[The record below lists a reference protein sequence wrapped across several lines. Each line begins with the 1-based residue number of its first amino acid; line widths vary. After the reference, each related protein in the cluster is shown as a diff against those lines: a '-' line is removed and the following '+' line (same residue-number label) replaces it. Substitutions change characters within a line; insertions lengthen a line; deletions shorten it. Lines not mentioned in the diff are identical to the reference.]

1 MRCPDVGKRASGGL
15 IIDPFHGGALL
26 SEHDCRVLLQKHV
39 GSEIAFSKSL
49 LAPATRREII
59 VRMLLNLKRIYVHMR
74 SFPQARNVTE
84 LLVALTPSAL
94 SELRDRGLLAYH
106 LNDVTGALRDLQ
118 TYLKLSSMSEMD
130 KEAREEHDQIW
141 EHVKTLRRRVAALNC
156 SGSVPLLPVRR
167 PRADGVRDDS
177 PVRRALRDLPPKRRR
192 RARAGAEQAP
202 DIATLQKMAPETVY
216 AAMTNNPIPA
226 HAVDLPDNIKRGF
239 AEFVGG
245 RKLGSVPAG
254 AAKTMPNQCAANS
267 KLADPSAGPA
277 WNGWGVDATNARFQ
291 TAKAAGLTA
300 AQVPN
305 LKLKWAFGF
314 PSAASMYGQ
323 PTVAAG
329 RIFIGVDTGYVYSID
344 AKTGCV
350 FWSFQAAA
358 GVRNAINIG
367 PVKGHGSTAFAA
379 YFGDL
384 RGNVYALD
392 AATGTP
398 LWIVSVDPH
407 PLAAVTGAPTFYK
420 GRLYVPL
427 ASREEAAGGGPD
439 YPCCTFRGSLVAL
452 NADTGKQIW
461 KTYIIPDEPKPTRKN
476 SRGVQLFAP
485 SGAGLWASPT
495 IDESRN
501 AIYLGTGD
509 AYSKPPVPKT
519 TDAVMALDLAT
530 GKVKWSVQ
538 HTEND
543 AWLVGCEV
551 NNPSENCPT
560 DIGPDYDFGSA
571 SMMRTLPDGR
581 TIVVSGQKS
590 GEVFAQDVRDGA
602 RCSGRRRWST
612 SLREA
617 RSTSAARPTIRR
629 RTSAREAAASRPW
642 I

>member
-1 MRCPDVGKRASGGL
+1 MRMHFALFSG
-15 IIDPFHGGALL
+15 
-26 SEHDCRVLLQKHV
+26 V
-39 GSEIAFSKSL
+39 
-49 LAPATRREII
+49 
-59 VRMLLNLKRIYVHMR
+59 
-74 SFPQARNVTE
+74 
-84 LLVALTPSAL
+84 LVALLLCPS
-94 SELRDRGLLAYH
+94 
-106 LNDVTGALRDLQ
+106 GAVAQ
-118 TYLKLSSMSEMD
+118 TASGTIRQFE
-130 KEAREEHDQIW
+130 ERCATCHRNAGVAR
-141 EHVKTLRRRVAALNC
+141 A
-156 SGSVPLLPVRR
+156 
-167 PRADGVRDDS
+167 
-177 PVRRALRDLPPKRRR
+177 
-192 RARAGAEQAP
+192 AGAEQAP

-216 AAMTNNPIPA
+216 AAITNNPIPA
-226 HAVDLPDNIKRGF
+226 HAVDVPDNIKRGF

-245 RKLGSVPAG
+245 RKLGSIPAG
-254 AAKTMPNQCAANS
+254 AAKAMPNQCAAS
-267 KLADPSAGPA
+267 SRLADPAADAA

-300 AQVPN
+300 AQVPS

-350 FWSFQAAA
+350 YWSFQAAA
-358 GVRNAINIG
+358 GVRNAINVG
-367 PVKGHGSTAFAA
+367 PVKGHGSTAYAA

-392 AATGTP
+392 AATGMP

-427 ASREEAAGGGPD
+427 ASREEAAGGGLD

-461 KTYIIPDEPKPTRKN
+461 KTYIIPEEPKPTRKN

-495 IDESRN
+495 IDEARN

-519 TDAVMALDLAT
+519 TDAVMALDLDT
-530 GKVKWSVQ
+530 GKVRWSVQ
-538 HTEND
+538 HTAND

-571 SMMRTLPDGR
+571 SIMRTLPDGR

-602 RCSGRRRWST
+602 LLWKATLVDKLARGEINFGGAADDRQAYFGTRSNGISALDLRTGERKWVAKIAPFTPPRQVGQTAALTVIPGVLFSGGADGVVRAFATGDGKQVWEYDT
-612 SLREA
+612 LRDFTTA
-617 RSTSAARPTIRR
+617 NGVAAKGGAMGAPGPTVAGGMLFVGSGYTGLGNGRGGNVLL
-629 RTSAREAAASRPW
+629 AFGLE
-642 I
+642 

>member
-1 MRCPDVGKRASGGL
+1 MRMH
-15 IIDPFHGGALL
+15 FALFNG
-26 SEHDCRVLLQKHV
+26 V
-39 GSEIAFSKSL
+39 
-49 LAPATRREII
+49 
-59 VRMLLNLKRIYVHMR
+59 
-74 SFPQARNVTE
+74 
-84 LLVALTPSAL
+84 LVALLLCPS
-94 SELRDRGLLAYH
+94 
-106 LNDVTGALRDLQ
+106 GAIAQ
-118 TYLKLSSMSEMD
+118 TASGTIRQFE
-130 KEAREEHDQIW
+130 ERCATCHRNAGVAR
-141 EHVKTLRRRVAALNC
+141 A
-156 SGSVPLLPVRR
+156 
-167 PRADGVRDDS
+167 
-177 PVRRALRDLPPKRRR
+177 
-192 RARAGAEQAP
+192 AGAEQAP

-216 AAMTNNPIPA
+216 AAITSNPIPA
-226 HAVDLPDNIKRGF
+226 HAVDVPDNIKRGF

-245 RKLGSVPAG
+245 RKLGSIPAG
-254 AAKTMPNQCAANS
+254 AAKSMPNQCAGS
-267 KLADPSAGPA
+267 SRLADPATGAA

-291 TAKAAGLTA
+291 TAKAAGVTA
-300 AQVPN
+300 AQVPS

-350 FWSFQAAA
+350 YWSFQAAA

-367 PVKGHGSTAFAA
+367 PVKGHGSTAYAA

-392 AATGTP
+392 AATGMP

-427 ASREEAAGGGPD
+427 ASREEAAGGGLD

-452 NADTGKQIW
+452 NADTGKQVW

-509 AYSKPPVPKT
+509 AYSKPPVPNT
-519 TDAVMALDLAT
+519 TDAVMALDLDT
-530 GKVKWSVQ
+530 GKVRWAVQ
-538 HTEND
+538 HTAND

-571 SMMRTLPDGR
+571 SIMRTLPDGR

-602 RCSGRRRWST
+602 LLWKATLVDKLARGEINFGGAADDRQAYFGTRSNGISALDLRTGERKWVAKIAPFTPPRQVGQTAALTVIPGVVFSGGADGVMR
-612 SLREA
+612 A
-617 RSTSAARPTIRR
+617 F
-629 RTSAREAAASRPW
+629 AASDGRQVWEYDTLRDFTTVNGVAAKGGAMGAPGPTVAGGM
-642 I
+642 IFVGSGYTGLGNGRGGNVLLAFGLE

>member
-1 MRCPDVGKRASGGL
+1 MRMHFGL
-15 IIDPFHGGALL
+15 SNG
-26 SEHDCRVLLQKHV
+26 V
-39 GSEIAFSKSL
+39 
-49 LAPATRREII
+49 
-59 VRMLLNLKRIYVHMR
+59 
-74 SFPQARNVTE
+74 
-84 LLVALTPSAL
+84 LVALLLCPS
-94 SELRDRGLLAYH
+94 
-106 LNDVTGALRDLQ
+106 GALAQ
-118 TYLKLSSMSEMD
+118 TASGTI
-130 KEAREEHDQIW
+130 RQFEERCATCH
-141 EHVKTLRRRVAALNC
+141 RNA
-156 SGSVPLLPVRR
+156 
-167 PRADGVRDDS
+167 GV
-177 PVRRALRDLPPKRRR
+177 
-192 RARAGAEQAP
+192 ARAPGAEQAP

-216 AAMTNNPIPA
+216 AAITNNPIPA
-226 HAVDLPDNIKRGF
+226 HAVDVPDNIKRGF

-245 RKLGSVPAG
+245 RKLGSIPAG
-254 AAKTMPNQCAANS
+254 AAKSMPNQCAAS
-267 KLADPSAGPA
+267 SRLADPATGAA

-291 TAKAAGLTA
+291 TAKAAGITA
-300 AQVPN
+300 AQVPS

-350 FWSFQAAA
+350 YWSFQAAA

-367 PVKGHGSTAFAA
+367 PVKGHGSTAYAA

-392 AATGTP
+392 AASGLP

-407 PLAAVTGAPTFYK
+407 PLAAVTGAPTFFK

-427 ASREEAAGGGPD
+427 ASREEAAGGGLD

-452 NADTGKQIW
+452 NADTGKQLW

-509 AYSKPPVPKT
+509 AYSKPPVPST
-519 TDAVMALDLAT
+519 TDAVMALDLDT
-530 GKVKWSVQ
+530 GKVRWSVQ
-538 HTEND
+538 HTTND

-571 SMMRTLPDGR
+571 SIMRTLPDGR

-602 RCSGRRRWST
+602 LLWKATLVDKLARGEINFGGAADDRQAYFGTRSNGISALDLRTGARKWVAKIAPFTPPRQVGQTAALTVIPGVVFSGGADGV
-612 SLREA
+612 LRA
-617 RSTSAARPTIRR
+617 F
-629 RTSAREAAASRPW
+629 AASDGKQVWEYDTLRDFATVNGVAAKGGAMGAPGPTVAGGMVFVGSGYTGLGNGRGGNVLLAFGLE
-642 I
+642 

>member
-1 MRCPDVGKRASGGL
+1 MRMHFALFSG
-15 IIDPFHGGALL
+15 
-26 SEHDCRVLLQKHV
+26 V
-39 GSEIAFSKSL
+39 
-49 LAPATRREII
+49 
-59 VRMLLNLKRIYVHMR
+59 
-74 SFPQARNVTE
+74 
-84 LLVALTPSAL
+84 LVAL
-94 SELRDRGLLAYH
+94 LLCPP
-106 LNDVTGALRDLQ
+106 GALAQ
-118 TYLKLSSMSEMD
+118 TASGTIRQFE
-130 KEAREEHDQIW
+130 ERCATCHRNVGVAR
-141 EHVKTLRRRVAALNC
+141 A
-156 SGSVPLLPVRR
+156 
-167 PRADGVRDDS
+167 
-177 PVRRALRDLPPKRRR
+177 
-192 RARAGAEQAP
+192 AGAEQAP

-216 AAMTNNPIPA
+216 AAMANNPIPA

-245 RKLGSVPAG
+245 RRLGSVPAG
-254 AAKTMPNQCAANS
+254 AARSMSNQCATNS
-267 KLADPSAGPA
+267 RLADPSAGPA
-277 WNGWGVDATNARFQ
+277 WNGWGVDTTNARFQ
-291 TAKAAGLTA
+291 TAKAASLTA
-300 AQVPN
+300 TQVPS

-350 FWSFQAAA
+350 YWSFQAAA
-358 GVRNAINIG
+358 GVRNAINVG
-367 PVKGHGSTAFAA
+367 PVKGHGSTAYAA

-392 AATGTP
+392 AATGMP

-407 PLAAVTGAPTFYK
+407 LLAAVTGAPTFYK

-427 ASREEAAGGGPD
+427 ASREEAAGGGLD

-495 IDESRN
+495 IDEARN

-509 AYSKPPVPKT
+509 AYSKPPVPNT
-519 TDAVMALDLAT
+519 TDAVMALDLDT
-530 GKVKWSVQ
+530 GKVRWSVQ
-538 HTEND
+538 HTAND

-551 NNPSENCPT
+551 NSPSENCPS

-571 SMMRTLPDGR
+571 SIMRTLPDGR

-590 GEVFAQDVRDGA
+590 GEVFAQDVRNGALLWKATLVDKLARGEINFGGAADDRQAYFGTRSNGISALDLRTGERKWVAKIAPFNPPRQVGQTAALTVIPGVLFSGGADGVVRA
-602 RCSGRRRWST
+602 FATGDGKQVWEYDTLRDFTTANGVAAKGGAMGAPGPTVAGGMLFVGSGYTGLGNGRGGNV
-612 SLREA
+612 LLAFGLE
-617 RSTSAARPTIRR
+617 
-629 RTSAREAAASRPW
+629 
-642 I
+642 

>member
-1 MRCPDVGKRASGGL
+1 
-15 IIDPFHGGALL
+15 
-26 SEHDCRVLLQKHV
+26 
-39 GSEIAFSKSL
+39 
-49 LAPATRREII
+49 
-59 VRMLLNLKRIYVHMR
+59 
-74 SFPQARNVTE
+74 
-84 LLVALTPSAL
+84 
-94 SELRDRGLLAYH
+94 
-106 LNDVTGALRDLQ
+106 
-118 TYLKLSSMSEMD
+118 
-130 KEAREEHDQIW
+130 
-141 EHVKTLRRRVAALNC
+141 
-156 SGSVPLLPVRR
+156 
-167 PRADGVRDDS
+167 
-177 PVRRALRDLPPKRRR
+177 
-192 RARAGAEQAP
+192 
-202 DIATLQKMAPETVY
+202 
-216 AAMTNNPIPA
+216 
-226 HAVDLPDNIKRGF
+226 
-239 AEFVGG
+239 
-245 RKLGSVPAG
+245 
-254 AAKTMPNQCAANS
+254 MPNQCAAS
-267 KLADPSAGPA
+267 SRLADPATGAA

-291 TAKAAGLTA
+291 TAKAAGITA
-300 AQVPN
+300 AQVPS

-350 FWSFQAAA
+350 YWSFQAAA

-367 PVKGHGSTAFAA
+367 PVKGHGSTAYAA

-392 AATGTP
+392 AATGLP
-398 LWIVSVDPH
+398 IWIVSVDPH
-407 PLAAVTGAPTFYK
+407 PLAAVTGAPTFFK

-427 ASREEAAGGGPD
+427 ASREEAAGGGLD

-452 NADTGKQIW
+452 NADTGKQLW

-509 AYSKPPVPKT
+509 AYSKPPVPST
-519 TDAVMALDLAT
+519 TDAVMALDLDT
-530 GKVKWSVQ
+530 GKVRWSVQ
-538 HTEND
+538 HTTND

-571 SMMRTLPDGR
+571 SIMRTLPDGR

-602 RCSGRRRWST
+602 ILWKATLVDKLARGEINFGGAADDRQAYFGTRSNGISALDLRTGERTWVAKIAPFTPPRQVGQTAALTVIPGVVFSGGADGV
-612 SLREA
+612 LRA
-617 RSTSAARPTIRR
+617 F
-629 RTSAREAAASRPW
+629 AASDGKQVWEYDTLRDFTTVNGVAAKGGAMGAPGPTMAGGM
-642 I
+642 IFVGSGYTGLGNGRGGNVLLAFGLE

>member
-1 MRCPDVGKRASGGL
+1 MRMQFALFCGVLVAFFFSPSGALAQTASGT
-15 IIDPFHGGALL
+15 IRQF
-26 SEHDCRVLLQKHV
+26 EERC
-39 GSEIAFSKSL
+39 
-49 LAPATRREII
+49 ATCHRNAG
-59 VRMLLNLKRIYVHMR
+59 V
-74 SFPQARNVTE
+74 AR
-84 LLVALTPSAL
+84 A
-94 SELRDRGLLAYH
+94 
-106 LNDVTGALRDLQ
+106 
-118 TYLKLSSMSEMD
+118 
-130 KEAREEHDQIW
+130 
-141 EHVKTLRRRVAALNC
+141 
-156 SGSVPLLPVRR
+156 
-167 PRADGVRDDS
+167 
-177 PVRRALRDLPPKRRR
+177 
-192 RARAGAEQAP
+192 AGAEQAP

-245 RKLGSVPAG
+245 RKLGSVSAG
-254 AAKTMPNQCAANS
+254 AAKSMPNQCAAS
-267 KLADPSAGPA
+267 SRLADPSAGPA
-277 WNGWGVDATNARFQ
+277 WNGWGVDATNGRFQ
-291 TAKAAGLTA
+291 PAKAAGLTA
-300 AQVPN
+300 AQVPT

-314 PSAASMYGQ
+314 PNAASMYGQ

-392 AATGTP
+392 AATGMP
-398 LWIVSVDPH
+398 LWIVSIDPH

-509 AYSKPPVPKT
+509 AYSKPPVPNT
-519 TDAVMALDLAT
+519 TDAVMALDLDT
-530 GKVKWSVQ
+530 GKVRWSVQ
-538 HTEND
+538 HTAND

-571 SMMRTLPDGR
+571 SIMRTLPDGR
-581 TIVVSGQKS
+581 TIVISGQKS

-602 RCSGRRRWST
+602 LLWKATLVDKLARGEINFGGAADDQRAYFGTRSGGISALDLKTGERKWVATIAPFTPPRQSGQT
-612 SLREA
+612 AALTVIPGVVFSGGSDGVLRAFATGDGKPVWEYDTLRDFTTA
-617 RSTSAARPTIRR
+617 NGVAAKGGAMGAPGPTVAGGMIFVGSGYTGLGNGRGGNVLL
-629 RTSAREAAASRPW
+629 AFGLE
-642 I
+642 